1 MFEKIARPS
10 STAATIEAKLSSAST
25 MSAASLETS
34 VPVMPIATPMS
45 AVFKAGRV
53 VDAVAGHRHDRAF
66 ALQRFHDPQLVF
78 RVDAR
83 IDRHFLNRPVERLIR
98 HLLEL
103 RARDGSSVCQRC
115 RVRRR

>member
-1 MFEKIARPS
+1 MLEKIARPS

-45 AVFKAGRV
+45 AVFRAGASLTPSPV
-53 VDAVAGHRHDRAF
+53 IATDRAL
-66 ALQRFHDPQLVF
+66 ALQRLHDPQLVF
-78 RVDAR
+78 GIDAR
-83 IDRHFLNRPVERLIR
+83 IDRHLLNRPVERLVR

-103 RARDGSSVCQRC
+103 RAR
-115 RVRRR
+115 